1 MHLCIFS
8 MLIDFPCRVRKK
20 NYVQIYDTVKLF
32 VNKKMITWK
41 NSESIIVKLF
51 LNKNNNLEKIVKV
64 SAPFLKKTQSYIIF
78 HLPFKIYQIPFS
90 NGGKSDLAPP

>member
-8 MLIDFPCRVRKK
+8 MLIDFSCRVRKK
-20 NYVQIYDTVKLF
+20 IYVQIYDTVKLF

-51 LNKNNNLEKIVKV
+51 LNKK
-64 SAPFLKKTQSYIIF
+64 Q
-78 HLPFKIYQIPFS
+78 
-90 NGGKSDLAPP
+90 